1 MLNNG
6 SSSKGMLAGAA
17 IAAAV
22 LYGATN

>member
-1 MLNNG
+1 MLDKG
-6 SSSKGMLAGAA
+6 WSSKRMLAGAA